1 MNYDFKLTGF
11 SRAVAAGVATGFIA
25 TIVALVYNIVY
36 REEANFQLSG
46 IISVSSIIFAVMLVF
61 TLIGMA
67 YYLFDA
73 NLSWGTIGYIVLMLI
88 LTFLCIRV
96 AINFQRSDDPVLSA
110 GFRKLFIGIIVICSA
125 FAILLVPY
133 LVKKENSLI

>member
-11 SRAVAAGVATGFIA
+11 PRAVTAGVATGFIA
-25 TIVALVYNIVY
+25 TIVALIYNIVY
-36 REEANFQLSG
+36 REEANFQLNG

-61 TLIGMA
+61 TIIGMA

-73 NLSWGTIGYIVLMLI
+73 NLSWGTIGYIMLMLV

-96 AINFQRSDDPVLSA
+96 AINFQRSDDPVLAA

-125 FAILLVPY
+125 FAIVMVPY